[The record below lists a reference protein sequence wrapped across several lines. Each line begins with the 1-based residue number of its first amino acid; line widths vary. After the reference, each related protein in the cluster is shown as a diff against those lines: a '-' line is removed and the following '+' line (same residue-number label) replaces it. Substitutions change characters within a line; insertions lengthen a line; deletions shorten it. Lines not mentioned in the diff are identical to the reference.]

1 MLPSR
6 AAAGSAVLV
15 NPLDNRSVT
24 CLLPTPTLTRDE
36 SPVPLLRPHRATRLL
51 VIDDDPAIARM
62 LALVGEDQGY
72 HMEVAADG
80 AAGLALARGGDVDL
94 VLLDLN
100 LPGLPGLEV
109 CRRLR
114 AAGAT
119 MPILILSCE
128 RATVDAVVA
137 LEVGAD
143 DYIRKPFELRE
154 LIARI
159 NAHLR
164 RAAYAEPI
172 TRPQRLQFP
181 GLTID
186 VGRHEVARDGRLVA
200 LTPIEFRILSTLATQ
215 AACVVTRQQ
224 LIDQVWRRRDALGV
238 RSLDAHLYR
247 LRRKIEPH
255 PGVPVYLHAVIGVG
269 YRFEYRPEVAQ
280 RVG

>member
-1 MLPSR
+1 MLPIR
-6 AAAGSAVLV
+6 TAAGSATAGS
-15 NPLDNRSVT
+15 PIDNRTVT
-24 CLLPTPTLTRDE
+24 CLLRTPTLTRDE
-36 SPVPLLRPHRATRLL
+36 PPVLEAPPHQIARLL
-51 VIDDDPAIARM
+51 VVDDDPAIARM
-62 LALVGEDQGY
+62 LALVGEDHGY
-72 HMEVAADG
+72 HLEVASDG

-94 VLLDLN
+94 ILLDLN

-114 AAGAT
+114 AAGT
-119 MPILILSCE
+119 TVPILILSCE

-137 LEVGAD
+137 LEIGAD

-159 NAHLR
+159 KAHLR
-164 RAAYAEPI
+164 RAAYAEPT

-186 VGRHEVARDGRLVA
+186 IGRHEVCRDGRLVA
-200 LTPIEFRILSTLATQ
+200 LTPIEFRILSTLAAQ

-269 YRFEYRPEVAQ
+269 YRFEYRPEVAH
-280 RVG
+280 RLG